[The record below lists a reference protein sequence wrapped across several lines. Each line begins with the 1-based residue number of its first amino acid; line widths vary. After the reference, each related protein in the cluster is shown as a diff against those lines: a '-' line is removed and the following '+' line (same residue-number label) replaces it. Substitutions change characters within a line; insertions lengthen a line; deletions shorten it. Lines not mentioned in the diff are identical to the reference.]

1 MLFRQVIFFS
11 YLQYSL
17 SPASVVNHGFLRDFC
32 VPFSIPGYQNNQMF
46 FLSEVFAQ
54 EQNENEIVA
63 VLRLLLLLLNL
74 LRVCLCTP
82 QTALFEK
89 IHTLLLSVGELAV
102 SKSGRET
109 YFSTRVHLSFSAMK
123 QEFLI
128 PRNTVFS

>member
-1 MLFRQVIFFS
+1 
-11 YLQYSL
+11 
-17 SPASVVNHGFLRDFC
+17 
-32 VPFSIPGYQNNQMF
+32 MF

-89 IHTLLLSVGELAV
+89 IHTLLLSVGE
-102 SKSGRET
+102 
-109 YFSTRVHLSFSAMK
+109 
-123 QEFLI
+123 QQFLKVEEKHTFPHVCI
-128 PRNTVFS
+128 FPSLL